1 MRRCPYLGLSRGLSL
16 GLPLAAAGLLSGCYP
31 AQPVLY
37 SPGSQYYQP
46 RYGQPPYGQ
55 PPYGQPQYGSPQD
68 LPQYPPPGHSR
79 PPSPETAPPP
89 PETTYDAR
97 PPEPFS
103 PTIVEPSAP
112 SPPAAADDD
121 AFLLPKTDSGPGST
135 GDVPAAPAPSGPAT
149 RTVVPRNSV
158 PLMGFRPMRGQQGS

>member
-1 MRRCPYLGLSRGLSL
+1 MRRCSSRGLSRSLSL

-46 RYGQPPYGQ
+46 QYGQPPYGSPQ
-55 PPYGQPQYGSPQD
+55 NPPQYP
-68 LPQYPPPGHSR
+68 PQYPPPGYSS
-79 PPSPETAPPP
+79 PASPEPAPPP
-89 PETTYDAR
+89 PETTYDTR
-97 PPEPFS
+97 PAEPFS
-103 PTIVEPSAP
+103 PAIVEPSAP

-121 AFLLPKTDSGPGST
+121 AFLLPKTGGGTGNT
-135 GDVPAAPAPSGPAT
+135 GDVPAPPAPPGPAT